1 MKITQG
7 RNATLILEYD
17 NIRFLIDPIFAPKG
31 TYPPFPSILRA
42 NEMNPLHD
50 LPISIEEMTRVDA
63 VIITHLHTD
72 HFDNEAKNLIPK
84 DLPVFVQNNF
94 DKSELITAGANSV
107 YTEQLIM
114 GKEEVKKTHET
125 LPDALLLATH
135 MEGVNHWTLSR
146 QELRNF
152 SIEHGFSEQLYIP
165 FDGESILLNK

>member
-1 MKITQG
+1 MG
-7 RNATLILEYD
+7 LYYESLE
-17 NIRFLIDPIFAPKG
+17 
-31 TYPPFPSILRA
+31 T
-42 NEMNPLHD
+42 
-50 LPISIEEMTRVDA
+50 IEENAD
-63 VIITHLHTD
+63 
-72 HFDNEAKNLIPK
+72 LIQEK
-84 DLPVFVQNNF
+84 LDQKLQNNF

-146 QELRNF
+146 QELRDF